1 MGCSEWPPDLRS
13 LEKLSEKRF
22 YYQVKEANSQPQRLP
37 AYLTKCGCCLKER
50 SAEMAKLITGG
61 TGYIGAELAHIL
73 VERGEEVVLF
83 DIVISEYRIE
93 DIKNKVKIV
102 RGDLGNFAEVA
113 NVVKENGITEIYHM
127 GGLLTMVSDG
137 NPWASFRVNVIGTYN
152 VLEAARLFSVNKMM
166 FASSIGTYGL
176 GITEVIDDLTIQRP
190 TNFYGVG
197 KLYCEGLGR
206 WYMNKFGLDFRSI
219 RYPATVGPNV
229 RTPGH
234 WMPPMIEDSIF
245 GRPHECLYAPADDP
259 GMPLIYL
266 TDAARAA
273 DMVLQAPKGQIKM
286 INYCVSGVSDAVS
299 VNNME
304 TILRKRYPKTSIS
317 YRNPLGEIRVGVVKR
332 FDDTYAR
339 NEWHWKPLYTT
350 PEAVVEKFERDMK
363 EHPTRFGLE

>member
-13 LEKLSEKRF
+13 VEKLSEKRF

-113 NVVKENGITEIYHM
+113 NVVKENGITDIYHM

-273 DMVLQAPKGQIKM
+273 DMVLLAPKGQIKM
-286 INYCVSGVSDAVS
+286 VNYCVSGVSDAVS

-304 TILRKRYPKTSIS
+304 TILKKRYPKTSIS